1 MKGLYIHIPFC
12 VKKCSYCD
20 FYSLPSRQDTIE
32 PYVQAVL
39 REAKSYS
46 NTDCHLESFHRRTK
60 NLVPSPS
67 FLRRDLK
74 GELSCQHTHFQTLYI
89 GGGTP
94 SLLGSKNLT
103 TLITSLNNSMLV
115 SSPLTGEDQVEN
127 PVLQ

>member
-1 MKGLYIHIPFC
+1 MLGLYIHIPFC

-60 NLVPSPS
+60 NLIPSPS

-74 GELSCQHTHFQTLYI
+74 GEF
-89 GGGTP
+89 P
-94 SLLGSKNLT
+94 K
-103 TLITSLNNSMLV
+103 V
-115 SSPLTGEDQVEN
+115 SSFSLDGRRPKVFHVSECIG
-127 PVLQ
+127 